1 MGGRESI
8 VTALIN
14 KKKDLEQIKSG
25 KSLFFIWK
33 LIIGLVVL
41 IFSIIVGFQL
51 FTNTE
56 FINELI
62 QNSGSMGPLVYV
74 SILSLAIT
82 MLFPTPV
89 LKIFSGTFF
98 GFSLG
103 LLINFS
109 ACMVGGLSAFLIGRF
124 FFRESIIKTI
134 EKNKIALEL
143 EKSLNEEG
151 FKLSFLIRLSP
162 LIPDE
167 WLNYILSVSP
177 ISTKTFIFSNSSSIV
192 YSLIYAYYGAVLGRV
207 VFSQKGLLDVNYSFI
222 DWFLMILG
230 VFATLISAIIITKI
244 SKNVF
249 EKTIIESE

>member
-8 VTALIN
+8 ITALIN

-25 KSLFFIWK
+25 KPLFFIWK

-41 IFSIIVGFQL
+41 IFSVIVGFQL

-103 LLINFS
+103 LLINFL
-109 ACMVGGLSAFLIGRF
+109 ACMVGGLLAFLIGRF

-143 EKSLNEEG
+143 EKSLNKEG
-151 FKLSFLIRLSP
+151 FKLSFLVRLSP

-192 YSLIYAYYGAVLGRV
+192 YSLIYAYYGAILGRV

-230 VFATLISAIIITKI
+230 VFATLISAIIITKV

>member
-1 MGGRESI
+1 MGGRQSI

-14 KKKDLEQIKSG
+14 KKKDLEQIKSS

-103 LLINFS
+103 LLINFL

-124 FFRESIIKTI
+124 FFRESIIKI
-134 EKNKIALEL
+134 IKKNKIALEL
-143 EKSLNEEG
+143 ENSLNEEG
-151 FKLSFLIRLSP
+151 FKLSFLVRLSP

-249 EKTIIESE
+249 EKAIIESE

>member
-8 VTALIN
+8 ITALIN

-51 FTNTE
+51 FTYTE

-74 SILSLAIT
+74 CILSLAIT

-103 LLINFS
+103 LLINFL
-109 ACMVGGLSAFLIGRF
+109 ACMVGGLFAFLIGRF

-143 EKSLNEEG
+143 EKSLYEEG

>member
-1 MGGRESI
+1 MGGRQSI

-14 KKKDLEQIKSG
+14 KKKDLEQIKSS

-103 LLINFS
+103 LLINFL

-124 FFRESIIKTI
+124 FFRESIIKI
-134 EKNKIALEL
+134 IKKNKIALEL
-143 EKSLNEEG
+143 ENSLNEEG
-151 FKLSFLIRLSP
+151 FKLSFLVRLSP

-249 EKTIIESE
+249 EKAIVESE

>member
-8 VTALIN
+8 ITGLIN

-25 KSLFFIWK
+25 KPLFFIWK

-41 IFSIIVGFQL
+41 IFSVIVGFQL

-103 LLINFS
+103 LLINFL
-109 ACMVGGLSAFLIGRF
+109 ACMVGGLLAFLIGRF

-151 FKLSFLIRLSP
+151 FKLSFLVRLSP

-192 YSLIYAYYGAVLGRV
+192 YSLIYAYYGAILGRV

-230 VFATLISAIIITKI
+230 VFATLISAIIITKV

-249 EKTIIESE
+249 EKAIIESE

>member
-8 VTALIN
+8 LAALIN
-14 KKKDLEQIKSG
+14 KKKDLDQIKSE
-25 KSLFFIWK
+25 KPLFFIWK
-33 LIIGLVVL
+33 LIIGLIVL
-41 IFSIIVGFQL
+41 ISSIIVGYQL

-62 QNSGSMGPLVYV
+62 NNSGTMGPLVYV

-82 MLFPTPV
+82 MLFPTPI

-103 LLINFS
+103 LLINFLAS
-109 ACMVGGLSAFLIGRF
+109 MIGGLLAFFIGRF
-124 FFRESIIKTI
+124 FFRETIIKMI
-134 EKNKIALEL
+134 GKNKIALEL
-143 EKSLNEEG
+143 ERSLNTEG
-151 FKLSFLIRLSP
+151 FKLSFLVRLSP

-177 ISTKTFIFSNSSSIV
+177 ISTKTFILSNSSSIV

-207 VFSQKGLLDVNYSFI
+207 VFSQKGLLDVNYSHI

-249 EKTIIESE
+249 EKGIIESE